1 MSKLT
6 DYLNTLPRG
15 TRPWDAWKTRE
26 LYLRRLLDDDQ
37 YSEQEKNRLIGHYI
51 GQEPENVDVSNTVAG
66 YLDRTA
72 AMTKNSAMIGVNQL
86 RQYFNEQEYF
96 GERDEVDAKA
106 AREQVTK
113 YRGLQESIPRDEGAL
128 GVAQDVISSLPSL
141 IENLAASVTAGYAG
155 AKVGTAIGTMIAPG
169 AGSAIGAATGFVS
182 GILAGLGVNAAME
195 ASSAFDDN
203 SRNEE
208 IRKRLV
214 NKYGDNK
221 DLVDQAQRAIALEAA
236 EAVMKGN
243 VFDPTNIAVAM
254 ANTKGGQLFKGFLL
268 GKAGI
273 KPNKFRNKLR
283 VTKDTIG
290 GVVQEGVQESYQ
302 DALQQSQTLYQIAKL
317 DAEADPDSQKVP
329 DILDVV
335 KDIDYGQTAYAGLVG
350 GIAGGGFSSLRSA
363 GGKFAD
369 RKREKIRQEI
379 RDAIDSGDLDRFND
393 TRNFY
398 PIDSAERVVIEQ
410 EIKDVREGIHVD
422 HRVDKDLTRYDMRN
436 QLANAMA
443 EGEKAFDSFIRK
455 NRSNPLFSDVVNDY
469 FDKLRSAQAT
479 AQSQAEIDRI
489 RNQVLIGFDPMVGTE
504 SDETPT
510 QRGTELPD
518 LNFSVNPFKHKIN
531 PQIDYFGIKYII

>member
-1 MSKLT
+1 MLFHHS
-6 DYLNTLPRG
+6 
-15 TRPWDAWKTRE
+15 
-26 LYLRRLLDDDQ
+26 Q
-37 YSEQEKNRLIGHYI
+37 
-51 GQEPENVDVSNTVAG
+51 
-66 YLDRTA
+66 
-72 AMTKNSAMIGVNQL
+72 
-86 RQYFNEQEYF
+86 
-96 GERDEVDAKA
+96 
-106 AREQVTK
+106 
-113 YRGLQESIPRDEGAL
+113 
-128 GVAQDVISSLPSL
+128 SL

-221 DLVDQAQRAIALEAA
+221 DLVNQAQRAIALEAA

-350 GIAGGGFSSLRSA
+350 GIAGGGFSGLRSA
-363 GGKFAD
+363 VGKFAD

-379 RDAIDSGDLDRFND
+379 RDAIDRWG
-393 TRNFY
+393 
-398 PIDSAERVVIEQ
+398 
-410 EIKDVREGIHVD
+410 
-422 HRVDKDLTRYDMRN
+422 
-436 QLANAMA
+436 
-443 EGEKAFDSFIRK
+443 
-455 NRSNPLFSDVVNDY
+455 
-469 FDKLRSAQAT
+469 LRSVQ
-479 AQSQAEIDRI
+479 
-489 RNQVLIGFDPMVGTE
+489 
-504 SDETPT
+504 
-510 QRGTELPD
+510 
-518 LNFSVNPFKHKIN
+518 
-531 PQIDYFGIKYII
+531 